1 MYLVILGIAL
11 LAAKVLEYGPIA
23 QWSYAWVLAPF
34 AGAVLWWHFADSS
47 GWTKRREM
55 NRMEDRKKKRRERA
69 LQALGMDVARN
80 KRASATRDDVARRTA
95 AGSASSGRKGESLP
109 DADHK
114 RPSRDP
120 TL

>member
-11 LAAKVLEYGPIA
+11 LAAKLMEWGPAA
-23 QWSYAWVLAPF
+23 QWSYVWVLAPF
-34 AGAVLWWHFADSS
+34 VGAVLWWHFADTS

-55 NRMEDRKKKRRERA
+55 DRMEDRKKKRRERA
-69 LQALGMDVARN
+69 MEALGMDAARN
-80 KRASATRDDVARRTA
+80 KRASDTRADVARRAA
-95 AGSASSGRKGESLP
+95 AGAAPVAKADDLP
-109 DADHK
+109 DIDRQ